1 MAHAFLSGATTLALP
16 GRITM
21 EGSSMKYRIALAV
34 TLFALSASS
43 YANTLCQEKE
53 HDIQREISYAEKHNN
68 QSRING
74 LNKALSEV
82 RANCSDSKLRAEHQ
96 KKIEEQKDEIA
107 ERKRDLAEAKQKGDT
122 DKITKRERK
131 LAEAQTELKELESRD
146 Y

>member
-1 MAHAFLSGATTLALP
+1 
-16 GRITM
+16 
-21 EGSSMKYRIALAV
+21 MKYRIALAV

-82 RANCSDSKLRAEHQ
+82 QANCSDSKLRAEHQ
-96 KKIEEQKDEIA
+96 KKIAEQKDEIA

>member
-1 MAHAFLSGATTLALP
+1 
-16 GRITM
+16 M
-21 EGSSMKYRIALAV
+21 EGSSMKYRIALAF
-34 TLFALSASS
+34 TLFALSAGS

-82 RANCSDSKLRAEHQ
+82 RANCSDSKLRADHQ
-96 KKIEEQKDEIA
+96 KKIAAQKDEIA

-122 DKITKRERK
+122 DKITKREHK
-131 LAEAQTELKELESRD
+131 LAEAQNELKELESRD